1 MKIAARAAAVTA
13 ALVLA
18 MTAAHPQPA
27 GAAPDANPSAS
38 PSAPSPTS
46 PPSTVPSPAP
56 ASPAPASPP
65 AGSPSA
71 SPSGTTEHTIAMG
84 DWNRPY
90 LLHVPPDRA
99 DGEPLPLI
107 VALHGGLNDPQYVR
121 EQSGLDAVADAQG
134 YAVAYPKGLL
144 GTWNA
149 GACCWFA
156 RWAGVDDVAFLD
168 ELIGTLVEQ
177 GVADRRRI
185 FLTGFSNGGGM
196 AYRYACE
203 RAGRVAGVAVVSGA
217 LAIGCTPDRPISV
230 LAFHGTWDP
239 SVPYFGGGNLDAD
252 VKFPFLPVRLLMEF
266 WRWIG
271 GLSAMSWPLRDA
283 PDGCVGTAPGP
294 VRVALCTIQRG
305 GHEWPSFA
313 SGLIASFFDSRPS
326 LPAS

>member
-13 ALVLA
+13 ALTLA
-18 MTAAHPQPA
+18 VTAALPLPA
-27 GAAPDANPSAS
+27 GASPDAS
-38 PSAPSPTS
+38 PSASATGSSPRPTAPPAAPTPTPTAT
-46 PPSTVPSPAP
+46 PPSTA
-56 ASPAPASPP
+56 PP
-65 AGSPSA
+65 AA
-71 SPSGTTEHTIAMG
+71 NPSGTTEHTIPMG

-90 LLHVPPDRA
+90 LLHVPPDRT
-99 DGEPLPLI
+99 DGERLPLI

-121 EQSGLDAVADAQG
+121 EQSGLDAVADARG

-168 ELIGTLVEQ
+168 RLIDTLVRQ
-177 GVADRRRI
+177 GVADRRRV

-217 LAIGCTPDRPISV
+217 LAVGCTPDRPISV

-239 SVPYFGGGNLDAD
+239 SVPYHGGGNLDAD

-266 WRWIG
+266 WRWLG
-271 GLSAMSWPLRDA
+271 GLSALSWPLRDA

-313 SGLIASFFDSRPS
+313 SGLITSFFDARPS
-326 LPAS
+326 APAS

>member
-1 MKIAARAAAVTA
+1 TP
-13 ALVLA
+13 
-18 MTAAHPQPA
+18 T
-27 GAAPDANPSAS
+27 PSQ
-38 PSAPSPTS
+38 T
-46 PPSTVPSPAP
+46 PAP
-56 ASPAPASPP
+56 T
-65 AGSPSA
+65 PSGTTD
-71 SPSGTTEHTIAMG
+71 PSGTTEHTIAMG
-84 DWNRPY
+84 DWKRPY
-90 LLHVPPDRA
+90 LLHLPPDRK

-107 VALHGGLNDPQYVR
+107 VALHGGLNDPRYVR
-121 EQSGLDAVADAQG
+121 EQSGLDAVADARG
-134 YAVAYPKGLL
+134 YAVAYPEGLL

-168 ELIGTLVEQ
+168 RLIDTLVRE
-177 GVADRRRI
+177 GVADRRRV

-217 LAIGCTPDRPISV
+217 LAVGCTPDRPISV

-239 SVPYFGGGNLDAD
+239 SVPYFGGGNMDAD
-252 VKFPFLPVRLLMEF
+252 VKFPFLPVQLLMEF

-271 GLSAMSWPLRDA
+271 GLSELSYPLRNA

-294 VRVALCTIQRG
+294 VLVALCTIQRG

-313 SGLIASFFDSRPS
+313 SALIGEFFDARPS
-326 LPAS
+326 SPAA